1 MFKNNSFQKSE
12 RANCCLI
19 RSLCSIYDHRLS
31 NSFLHTYRNSPLF
44 TTSLSP
50 LQPRLDGFQGDIQ
63 THKRIKTHPYSLTIS
78 PLKINTPSERER
90 YSGHTRQTKTWRTGE
105 EEHLNFN
112 AFICIL
118 QTFGKQMKET
128 ATMEQCFFP
137 RETHPRSNSL
147 MYSASLQKENK
158 GKRKSDKKR
167 NLGQKVSGVICQLNK
182 ELRAVNGSMETG
194 NIYEKKYRN
203 LVQLHYR
210 SKVWG
215 TL

>member
-1 MFKNNSFQKSE
+1 MFRNNSFQKSE

-19 RSLCSIYDHRLS
+19 HRLCSIYDHRLS
-31 NSFLHTYRNSPLF
+31 NFLLHTYRNSPLF
-44 TTSLSP
+44 TTSLSL

-63 THKRIKTHPYSLTIS
+63 THKHTKTHTYSLTIS

-90 YSGHTRQTKTWRTGE
+90 YSGHTFQTKTWRTGE

-128 ATMEQCFFP
+128 TTMEQCFFP

-147 MYSASLQKENK
+147 MYSAGLQRRTRERERAIRKEIQV
-158 GKRKSDKKR
+158 RK
-167 NLGQKVSGVICQLNK
+167 
-182 ELRAVNGSMETG
+182 
-194 NIYEKKYRN
+194 
-203 LVQLHYR
+203 LVE
-210 SKVWG
+210 
-215 TL
+215 